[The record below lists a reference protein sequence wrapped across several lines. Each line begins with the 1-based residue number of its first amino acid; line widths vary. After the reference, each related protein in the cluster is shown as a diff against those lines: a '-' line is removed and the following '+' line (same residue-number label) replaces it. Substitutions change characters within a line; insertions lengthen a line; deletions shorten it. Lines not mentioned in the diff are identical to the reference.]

1 MSDYFRFFVKFIKIW
16 KIYYK
21 FIFMLDFKN
30 PKLKF
35 FCVEF
40 ESEKF
45 VNDTLQFL
53 MVIELEL
60 ELEY

>member
-1 MSDYFRFFVKFIKIW
+1 
-16 KIYYK
+16 
-21 FIFMLDFKN
+21 MLDFKN

-40 ESEKF
+40 ESENF
-45 VNDTLQFL
+45 INDILQFFI
-53 MVIELEL
+53 VTELEL